1 MQDKIF
7 KSYLR
12 ILALIKKEFLT
23 ILMDRSSRLIL
34 IAPVIVQCI
43 IFGYGASYH
52 LEHVPYA
59 ICNES
64 NDHLAYEIENELAHT
79 PKFELVAKCLS
90 QQCVKDN
97 VDSQQSLLGIYIA
110 SDFKSTHQL
119 LVVTDARNTA
129 SANTA
134 AGYVTSI
141 IEKLNDEIFGKS
153 AIAINS
159 RYLYN
164 ENNYTRYT
172 ILIGMTL
179 ALSVIQV
186 LLLASLSVSREKE
199 EGSYD
204 MMIMTP
210 SRTFEMLIGK
220 AVAPVIIAMLQSLML
235 IAICNFYFEIPIR
248 GNIFAITAL
257 IAIFSFAI
265 VGIGL
270 AISTVS
276 RTTMQSLIT
285 AFSLCLIF
293 IMSSGLITA
302 VDGMPVWFKT
312 VAYCNPLYYGINA
325 MWELYLEGYSFT
337 EVTDKLIPL
346 LVVGG
351 ITMSLAAILF
361 KHKID

>member
-23 ILMDRSSRLIL
+23 ILMDQSSRLIL

-64 NDHLAYEIENELAHT
+64 NDHLAYEIENELEHT

-90 QQCVKDN
+90 EQCVKDN
-97 VDSQQSLLGIYIA
+97 VDDQQSLLGIYIA

-134 AGYVTSI
+134 AGYVSSI
-141 IEKLNDEIFGKS
+141 IEKLNDEICGKN
-153 AIAINS
+153 AVAINS

-302 VDGMPVWFKT
+302 VDGMPGWFRT
-312 VAYCNPLYYGINA
+312 VAYCNPLFYGINA
-325 MWELYLEGYSFT
+325 MWELYLEGYSFAA
-337 EVTDKLIPL
+337 VGDKLIPL
-346 LVVGG
+346 FVVGG
-351 ITMSLAAILF
+351 ISMSLAAILF
-361 KHKID
+361 KHKLD

>member
-1 MQDKIF
+1 MLEMLF

-23 ILMDRSSRLIL
+23 ILMDPSSRMIL

-52 LEHVPYA
+52 LEHVPYV

-64 NDHLAYEIENELAHT
+64 NESLAYELENELLHT
-79 PKFELVAKCLS
+79 PKFELAASCLS
-90 QQCVKDN
+90 QKCVRE
-97 VDSQQSLLGIYIA
+97 SIEQGQGLIGIYIG
-110 SDFKSTHQL
+110 SDFKRTHQIF
-119 LVVTDARNTA
+119 VVTDARNTA

-134 AGYVTSI
+134 ESYVAAI
-141 IEKLNDEIFGKS
+141 IEKINDDVYGKS
-153 AIAINS
+153 AISINS

-164 ENNYTRYT
+164 ENNYTRFT

-210 SRTFEMLIGK
+210 SRIFEMLIGK
-220 AVAPVIIAMLQSLML
+220 AIAPVIIAMLQSLML
-235 IAICNFYFEIPIR
+235 IAICNFYFEIPQR

-270 AISTVS
+270 AISTLS
-276 RTTMQSLIT
+276 KTTMQSLIT

-302 VDGMPVWFKT
+302 VDGMPSWFKL

-325 MWELYLEGYSFT
+325 MWELYLEGYGFS
-337 EVTDKLIPL
+337 DISNNLIPL
-346 LVVGG
+346 LGVGV
-351 ITMSLAAILF
+351 ITMGIASLLF